1 MRRRAALLVCLTSLA
16 SGCATLQR
24 GAGTTPQQPQA
35 GVPAETLPPGV
46 QADVAAAV
54 AKLAS
59 GQAAMARK
67 LVQRHAAEGS
77 DPAASFVLGVCE
89 SRLGNGARALTLL
102 QPFAS
107 SGPPPVPGASG
118 EDAELLLRASLGE
131 ARAITGDIPGAV
143 AEWDRYYH
151 LSGVREPEKAFA
163 RSRAEALA
171 GRLAPEAALEAFR
184 ATGSP
189 LARAAFGPKAAAAL
203 RAQSDLDGARR
214 LDDEAAT
221 LRKTLG
227 FEGAPPWLGPGD
239 PSRLGL
245 AVPLSGRLHILGEVA
260 LRGAMLAIG
269 EPTSSGEAAPFQ
281 ILVRDTAAGG
291 DRSDLRT
298 AELVREEAVIGI
310 VGVGDRRAVEQTAR
324 DGVPFLVLEEQTPGR
339 QTTAFQLIHGPEARA
354 AELARRALAAGA
366 RSFAVLGPATAAGQ
380 RLGEAF
386 RRVVSAGGGRVVAQA
401 WYPAGSSSFSS
412 TLAPLKSASFDAI
425 FVPDD
430 ADRLELLAPALA
442 VIDIWSRAP
451 GAPRTKAPPGAAPR
465 REVLLLSTAVGLSR
479 RLVRNAARYVQGAL
493 LAPGFCAATEDARSL
508 KFVSRFQQLYGQ
520 DPSATDAYGFDGMR
534 LLRTAVERGARTR
547 ADVLKLLATQSVE
560 GVTGTVKF
568 GPEHLRIDPP
578 PVYTVEGDEIRPA
591 N

>member
-1 MRRRAALLVCLTSLA
+1 MRRRAALLVSLTCLA
-16 SGCATLQR
+16 GGCATVPPVPGGTATQPPA
-24 GAGTTPQQPQA
+24 GAPPEA
-35 GVPAETLPPGV
+35 LPPGV

-59 GQAAMARK
+59 GQASAARK
-67 LVQRHAAEGS
+67 LVQHHAGAN

-89 SRLGNGARALTLL
+89 SRLGNGPRALTLL
-102 QPFAS
+102 QPFAV

-118 EDAELLLRASLGE
+118 EDAEMLLRAALGE

-143 AEWDRYYH
+143 SEWDRYYH
-151 LSGVREPEKAFA
+151 LSGVRDPEKAFA

-184 ATGSP
+184 ATESP
-189 LARAAFGPKAAAAL
+189 LARAAFGPKAATAL
-203 RAQSDLDGARR
+203 RTQGDLDGARR
-214 LDDEAAT
+214 VDDEAGT

-269 EPTSSGEAAPFQ
+269 EPTASGEAAPFQ

-366 RSFAVLGPATAAGQ
+366 RTFAILGPSTTAGQ

-386 RRVVSAGGGRVVAQA
+386 KRSVTAGGGRVVAQS

-412 TLAPLKSASFDAI
+412 TLAPLKSTSFDAI

-430 ADRLELLAPALA
+430 AERLELLAPALA
-442 VIDIWSRAP
+442 VIDVWSRAP
-451 GAPRTKAPPGAAPR
+451 GAPRSKPAPGAAPR
-465 REVLLLSTAVGLSR
+465 REVLLLSTAVGLSK

-493 LAPGFCAATEDARSL
+493 LAPGFCAASDDPRSV
-508 KFVSRFQQLYGQ
+508 KFISRFQQLYGQ

-534 LLRTAVERGARTR
+534 LLRIAVERGAHTR
-547 ADVLKLLATQSVE
+547 ADVLKVLASQTLD

-578 PVYTVEGDEIRPA
+578 PVYTVQGDEIRA
-591 N
+591 VN